1 MIKYAKPFE
10 KIDTF
15 DRLYVVTDFDRT
27 LTVGN
32 SKTSWSLLSDTSYL
46 PESYKQERQAYY
58 DYYRPIEVDTSL
70 PFSYRLEEMKEW
82 YHKHIELFV
91 KYQLK
96 EAFIKSTVKD
106 ANTMQFRPGAKEFL
120 IFLHERHIPLIII
133 SAGIGNF
140 IASFL
145 EQEECYF
152 DNIYISSNQIKF
164 ENGIAVG
171 VEDNI
176 IHSLNK
182 NEVSLP
188 DAIKEKIKGRDQ
200 ILLLGDQIEDTFMVE
215 EEKRDHT
222 LRVGFLLHPKDL
234 ETFKQYFDVVLE
246 NDTSYQEL
254 GNLLFKTYKN

>member
-1 MIKYAKPFE
+1 MVENTNE
-10 KIDTF
+10 KSSDDNDNNTIIVLK
-15 DRLYVVTDFDRT
+15 DRQTI
-27 LTVGN
+27 N
-32 SKTSWSLLSDTSYL
+32 KW
-46 PESYKQERQAYY
+46 YY
-58 DYYRPIEVDTSL
+58 
-70 PFSYRLEEMKEW
+70 
-82 YHKHIELFV
+82 
-91 KYQLK
+91 
-96 EAFIKSTVKD
+96 
-106 ANTMQFRPGAKEFL
+106 
-120 IFLHERHIPLIII
+120 
-133 SAGIGNF
+133 
-140 IASFL
+140 L